1 MASSM
6 LVDMDH
12 CEFSL
17 IFLHANVQRWDV
29 ADDAVLA
36 KLAADIYEKNGT
48 IGIAH
53 SPNLFG

>member
-17 IFLHANVQRWDV
+17 IFLHANVQRWD

-36 KLAADIYEKNGT
+36 KLAADIYEKNRAV
-48 IGIAH
+48 GIAH